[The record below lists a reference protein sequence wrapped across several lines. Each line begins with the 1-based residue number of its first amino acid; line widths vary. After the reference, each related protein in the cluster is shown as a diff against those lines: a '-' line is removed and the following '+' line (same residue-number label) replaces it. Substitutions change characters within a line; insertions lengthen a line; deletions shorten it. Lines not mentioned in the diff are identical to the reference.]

1 MKINLRTA
9 RPEES
14 HALTLLTHA
23 SKRIWGYPEDWISL
37 WRDQLTVSADYIKS
51 QNVFVA
57 VRGTEIVGMCA
68 LDGSGQT
75 RNVEHFWVAPQEM
88 GQGIGRRLWEYLV
101 DEARS
106 QGVRLLT
113 IGSDPGAEGFYLKMG
128 ARRIGEIS
136 SKPAGRKLPLLE
148 FEPEGQ

>member
-14 HALTLLTHA
+14 RALTRLAYA
-23 SKRIWGYPEDWISL
+23 SKRFWGYPEDWINL

-68 LDGSGQT
+68 LEGSDNT
-75 RNVEHFWVAPQEM
+75 RDVGHFWVAPQEM

-106 QGVRLLT
+106 QGVRLLR

-128 ARRIGEIS
+128 ARRIGEIP

-148 FEPEGQ
+148 FQPIRQ